1 MAADGDAHY
10 LSAVTVFE
18 SKRDAW
24 LVGLLYLAAGAELI
38 GGVFILHGNAP
49 QLVKLTAGSLLI
61 GGVLVILWVLNGTQY
76 MIQRGLLVIHC
87 GPCRYEVPIDEIESV
102 VPSRD
107 SLSAPALSLDRLQ
120 VHTPAR
126 DIQISPA
133 DRRGF
138 LAQLAAADPALQVDG
153 ERLVRARPVTI

>member
-24 LVGLLYLAAGAELI
+24 LVGLLYLAACAELV
-38 GGVFILHGNAP
+38 GGVVILHGSAP

-61 GGVLVILWVLNGTQY
+61 GGMLVILWVLNRTEY
-76 MIQRGLLVIHC
+76 AIDRGQLVIHC
-87 GPCRYEVPIDEIESV
+87 GPFRYEVPIDEIESV

-107 SLSAPALSLDRLQ
+107 SHSAPALSLDRLE
-120 VHTPAR
+120 VHTPSR